1 MSTVVIGVGNQVR
14 GDDAVGL
21 EVARRLRNRV
31 GPGVEV
37 MESSGDLAD
46 LLAAWKGVE
55 TAIVVDAV
63 VSGGPAGALIRC
75 EVGRDRIPGAF
86 SQRSTHEMGLAAAIE
101 LARELDELPGRL
113 VLYGIEGTR
122 FDVGTG
128 LSAAVEEEVGRVE
141 DAILQELTAG

>member
-1 MSTVVIGVGNQVR
+1 MSTVVIGVGNRVR

-37 MESSGDLAD
+37 MESSGDPAD

-75 EVGRDRIPGAF
+75 EVGRERIPGAF
-86 SQRSTHEMGLAAAIE
+86 ARRSTHEMGLAAAIE
-101 LARELDELPGRL
+101 LARELDELPGTL
-113 VLYGIEGTR
+113 VLYGIEGAQ
-122 FDVGTG
+122 FEAGTG
-128 LSAAVEEEVGRVE
+128 LSAAVEEGMGRIA
-141 DAILQELTAG
+141 DAILRELTPG

>member
-1 MSTVVIGVGNQVR
+1 MSTIVIGVGNGVR

-21 EVARRLRNRV
+21 EVARRLKDRV

-37 MESSGDLAD
+37 MESSGDPAE
-46 LLAAWKGVE
+46 LLAAWKGME

-75 EVGRDRIPGAF
+75 EVGRDRIPSGF
-86 SQRSTHEMGLAAAIE
+86 SRRSTHEMGLAAAIE

-122 FDVGTG
+122 FEVGTG
-128 LSAAVEEEVGRVE
+128 LSAAVEEEVGRAE
-141 DAILQELTAG
+141 NAILQELTAG